1 MEVSSSTNPHM
12 LHITNTG
19 KLDFVIKIGTKL
31 TYQTFQQSKKY
42 FSLAHNLSSLLL
54 RLTTSL
60 FGLKG
65 KRLPLEVIGKIQ
77 TRRNQLLKADWQDAE
92 RNIYP
97 TRLLF
102 DNPWKDFLRYYPIVW
117 LDMPSTWN
125 RADRQQYQE
134 FPPEIDT
141 TGYPDYYRQTFHHQT
156 DGYLS
161 DYSAN
166 LYDLQVELLFG
177 GTTDAMR
184 RRILSPLKQGLKA
197 FDLVPPQQIRV
208 LDVACGTGRT
218 IKLTRAALPQV
229 SLYGTDLSH
238 TYLRKA
244 EQLLSQNFG
253 ELPQLLQAN
262 AEELPYQDNYFH
274 AVTCVFLFH
283 ELPETARQK
292 VIEQCFRVIQ
302 PGGTF
307 IICDSI
313 QVQDSPE
320 MMPAMEYF
328 HNTFH
333 EPYYKHY
340 ISDDLVER
348 LKKAGF
354 QNISTQVHFLSK
366 YLIARK
372 ASV

>member
-1 MEVSSSTNPHM
+1 M
-12 LHITNTG
+12 LHNTKTS
-19 KLDFVIKIGTKL
+19 KLGSVAKIGTNL
-31 TYQTFQQSKKY
+31 TYQAFQQGKNY
-42 FSLAHNLSSLLL
+42 FSLAHNLSALLL
-54 RLTTSL
+54 RLTTSP
-60 FGLKG
+60 FELKS

-77 TRRNQLLKADWQDAE
+77 TRRNQLLETDWQDAE
-92 RNIYP
+92 RSIYP
-97 TRLLF
+97 ASLLF
-102 DNPWKDFLRYYPIVW
+102 DNPWKDFLRYYPMIW

-125 RADRQQYQE
+125 RAERKQYE
-134 FPPEIDT
+134 DFSPEIDT

-161 DYSAN
+161 DRSAN
-166 LYDLQVELLFG
+166 LYDLQVELLFS

-197 FDLVPPQQIRV
+197 FNSVSPQQIRV

-218 IKLTRAALPQV
+218 IKLTRAALPQA
-229 SLYGTDLSH
+229 SLYGTDLSPA
-238 TYLRKA
+238 YLRKA
-244 EQLLSQNFG
+244 EQLLSQNSG

-274 AVTCVFLFH
+274 AITCVFLLH
-283 ELPETARQK
+283 ELPVMARQR

-313 QVQDSPE
+313 QVKDSPE
-320 MMPAMEYF
+320 MIPAMEYF
-328 HNTFH
+328 HDTFH

-340 ISDDLVER
+340 ITDDLVER
-348 LKKAGF
+348 LEKAGF